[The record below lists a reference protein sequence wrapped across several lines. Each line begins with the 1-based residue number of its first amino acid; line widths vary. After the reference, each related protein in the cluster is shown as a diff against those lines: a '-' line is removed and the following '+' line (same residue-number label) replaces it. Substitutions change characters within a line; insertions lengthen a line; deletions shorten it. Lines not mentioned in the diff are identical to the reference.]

1 MHCNGA
7 SQFVLPMFPARTGYG
22 RAGDAVIM
30 GQDLHQLFGKQL
42 MGILTSQ
49 SEDMDYLMHHMEG
62 NIDFDHKARNAK
74 ANIVIL

>member
-1 MHCNGA
+1 
-7 SQFVLPMFPARTGYG
+7 MFPARTGYG

-42 MGILTSQ
+42 MRILTSQ

-62 NIDFDHKARNAK
+62 DINCKRNTQHARINRG
-74 ANIVIL
+74 IL